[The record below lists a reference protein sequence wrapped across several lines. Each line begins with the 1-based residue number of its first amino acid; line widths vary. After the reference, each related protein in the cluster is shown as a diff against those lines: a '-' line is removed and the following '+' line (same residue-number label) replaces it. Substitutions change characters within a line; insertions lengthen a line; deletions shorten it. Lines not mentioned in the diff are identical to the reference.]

1 MIGRRTRSR
10 SGSDHTNHALF
21 SFGRSFFGLECENHT
36 IRRVSTILA
45 ANSEQSRKKRERVVA
60 LSKSAGSK
68 RARTPPRDLRRSPAA
83 MKASAVL
90 PRGPNAGFV
99 IVASV
104 LGKRLFEPVALDRPP
119 ILGVEGFV
127 LPQER
132 NQIDAGQVGAGDDD
146 AVGMTAEQAI
156 GGGEA

>member
-1 MIGRRTRSR
+1 
-10 SGSDHTNHALF
+10 
-21 SFGRSFFGLECENHT
+21 
-36 IRRVSTILA
+36 
-45 ANSEQSRKKRERVVA
+45 
-60 LSKSAGSK
+60 
-68 RARTPPRDLRRSPAA
+68 